1 MINVFNA
8 VLNYN
13 IVLPVLHRMYV
24 INVTT
29 ILLILSM
36 EHVHNA
42 EPVTHRDLL
51 LLSRAGNKALLCQ
64 GREFFRFK
72 VYN

>member
-13 IVLPVLHRMYV
+13 IVLPVQHRMYV

-29 ILLILSM
+29 ILLILLM

-42 EPVTHRDLL
+42 ELKMDGIKMILL
-51 LLSRAGNKALLCQ
+51 IGVNAMIS
-64 GREFFRFK
+64 
-72 VYN
+72 

>member
-13 IVLPVLHRMYV
+13 IVLPVQNRMYV

-42 EPVTHRDLL
+42 EMKMDGIKMILQIGVNAMI
-51 LLSRAGNKALLCQ
+51 S
-64 GREFFRFK
+64 
-72 VYN
+72 

>member
-13 IVLPVLHRMYV
+13 IVLPVQNRMYV

-29 ILLILSM
+29 ILLILLM

-42 EPVTHRDLL
+42 ELKMDGIKMILL
-51 LLSRAGNKALLCQ
+51 IGVNAMIS
-64 GREFFRFK
+64 
-72 VYN
+72 